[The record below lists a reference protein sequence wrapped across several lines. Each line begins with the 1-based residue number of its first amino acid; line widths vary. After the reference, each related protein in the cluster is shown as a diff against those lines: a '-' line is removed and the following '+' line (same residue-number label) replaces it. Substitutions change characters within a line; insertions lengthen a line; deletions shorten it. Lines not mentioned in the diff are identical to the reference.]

1 MIIICIGGAWILG
14 FILPDEN
21 KSRLKSAKDSVK
33 TDFPGIFKLL
43 ILALCLLP
51 IIWLLGG

>member
-1 MIIICIGGAWILG
+1 MGWIWVIIICIGGAWILG

-33 TDFPGIFKLL
+33 TDFPGIFKY
-43 ILALCLLP
+43 
-51 IIWLLGG
+51 